1 MSSVYVRVR
10 VTSCCILIIR
20 ITTTLALSG
29 HSTEIKVAIV
39 KYVKLETNHS
49 VVALLSLYIST
60 KININIKS
68 ELCLLLAK
76 TL

>member
-10 VTSCCILIIR
+10 VTICCILIIR
-20 ITTTLALSG
+20 ITITLTLSG
-29 HSTEIKVAIV
+29 HSSEIKAAIV
-39 KYVKLETNHS
+39 NYVKLKTNHS

-60 KININIKS
+60 KINIKIKS

-76 TL
+76 AV